1 VPGATAGAQGATQ
14 GIETSMSTP
23 YTPGSQGQD
32 PYQQNAGGQYPGGGQ
47 YSGGNQLPG
56 ANQYSSGPYANSQYP
71 QTGAYQQAQQ
81 PGGVPY
87 FANGKPM
94 VDAWG
99 NPVSDKSRLAAAL
112 LAWFVGV
119 LGIHRFY
126 VGKVGTG
133 ILQLLTI
140 GGLGIWAL
148 IDFIVILIGSFRDSH
163 GRALQNW

>member
-1 VPGATAGAQGATQ
+1 
-14 GIETSMSTP
+14 MSTP
-23 YTPGSQGQD
+23 YTPGNQGPG
-32 PYQQNAGGQYPGGGQ
+32 PYQQNADGQYPGGGQ
-47 YSGGNQLPG
+47 SSGSNQLPG
-56 ANQYSSGPYANSQYP
+56 ANPYSSGPYANNQYP
-71 QTGAYQQAQQ
+71 HAGAHQHAPQ
-81 PGGVPY
+81 PHGVPY

-112 LAWFVGV
+112 LAWFFGY

-133 ILQLLTI
+133 ILQILTI
-140 GGLGIWAL
+140 GGLGVWTL
-148 IDFIVILIGSFRDSH
+148 IDCIIILLGSFRDSN